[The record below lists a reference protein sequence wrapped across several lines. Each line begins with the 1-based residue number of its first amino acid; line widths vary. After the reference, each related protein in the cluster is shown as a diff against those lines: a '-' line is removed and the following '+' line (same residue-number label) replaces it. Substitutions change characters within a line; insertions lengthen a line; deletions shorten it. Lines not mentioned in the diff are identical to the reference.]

1 MMVSPDPTYQAPI
14 PILLDRE
21 TRTHGHFAWRNG
33 TLQRL
38 PLRVGWYHN
47 GWETR
52 RISDTPPIQPLVFHG
67 LWSIGFRP
75 SNHHIGRVEMA
86 SQPPRYDA
94 YLIAMVL
101 REDTTDRPPHVL
113 CGIDHGDIC
122 SRREHVLWRRE
133 MNHQPERLVSLSL
146 PLMKSQKVS
155 S

>member
-1 MMVSPDPTYQAPI
+1 M
-14 PILLDRE
+14 E
-21 TRTHGHFAWRNG
+21 TRIHGHFAWRNG

-52 RISDTPPIQPLVFHG
+52 RISDTPSIQPLVFHG

-94 YLIAMVL
+94 YLI
-101 REDTTDRPPHVL
+101 VL
-113 CGIDHGDIC
+113 CGIDHVRHMQQTRTC
-122 SRREHVLWRRE
+122 ALE
-133 MNHQPERLVSLSL
+133 ER
-146 PLMKSQKVS
+146 
-155 S
+155 